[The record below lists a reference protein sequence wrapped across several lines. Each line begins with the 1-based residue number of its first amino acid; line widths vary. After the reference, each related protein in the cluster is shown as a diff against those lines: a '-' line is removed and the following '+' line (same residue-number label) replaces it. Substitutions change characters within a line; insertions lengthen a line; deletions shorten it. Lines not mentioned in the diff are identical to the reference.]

1 MTTQPALLE
10 IVPTVFL
17 TGTDDHLWQVV
28 RVTVANPGPPC
39 SAALLVRGGVADA
52 DVDLGVLPAGR
63 SAHEASIPAI
73 GLPADLTFVLRA
85 GGAVTSQKTVAWQPP
100 RRWRV
105 HVVQHSHHDVGYT
118 NLASAVLREHVSFL
132 DDAIGMAEAT
142 VDFPEAARFRLVI
155 EQAWSLWEFLRR
167 APEERVARMGDLLR
181 TGQIE
186 LTALFGNM
194 TSELCGPEE
203 LVRALYPSQRIAR
216 RFGFRITT
224 AEHNDI
230 PGLSWGLAQVLTE
243 AGIEFFAPGLP
254 RYWNWCDPPM
264 QSFWDDG
271 ALFPRGRP
279 GGFWWEAP
287 SGRRVLLWESA
298 FGAGGNVHPSLPG
311 LAERLQELAD
321 TGYPYETVYWPVR
334 GGARDNSPY
343 IVDYCHTVREWN
355 ARWAYPRLSVS
366 TNDRF
371 YQDLREELP
380 PDLPVFRGELPG
392 QDYPVGAMSTAA
404 ATGVNRANHARLLVA
419 EQLSTVAA
427 ATTDL
432 PAATEALDEAYED
445 VLWYDE
451 HTWGHH
457 FPAGPAAE
465 ASECE
470 KQVHAYRAAAVTHDV
485 ISRYLA
491 RVADHIELLTDGFC
505 LVVYNPLPHPRTAAV
520 STPLRELENC
530 GSTMHRRVDPD
541 DPDAGPVL
549 QGVALTDRWHRYP
562 PAEVLRG
569 HFDLLDA
576 ETGEAVP
583 FQIVELAS
591 PHDPMP
597 YAPQRYGLA
606 QGGKRLG
613 IFETPSGVGR
623 DLHFVARDLPAGGY
637 RTYLLKPWSQPRPET
652 VAGGKPGA
660 LVIENEYY
668 RVEAD
673 PDTGRVVSIV
683 DREADRELLD
693 AGAPHG
699 LGELVVRDP
708 EGLLP
713 AEAPVFCTLSADGP
727 VYRGLSF
734 TTSAPGHPQIHWT
747 LGLHAGVK
755 RLDLACRVLKD
766 PTPLLE
772 TYLAFPFRLETPD
785 WRYESVLAVV
795 EPIRDFLPAAYW
807 DAVTVQNWVC
817 LSDGAW
823 SVLWSSLEAPVVSL
837 GELHPGYTS
846 PAHSCRVPER
856 AHHEPATADILARGW
871 LYSLLFANNFGTNF
885 AVSQSGTALFRYS
898 LTTAPGSLSD
908 AEATR
913 LGWEAVT
920 PCETIFAERRRPGHL
935 PLSGSL
941 LRVTGD
947 YLALLTCKLAD
958 DRRGLILRLWN
969 PAPEPARGR
978 VAVGLGPVAEVRL
991 TSVVEQDDATLPGGA
1006 RLVDRGEGGFEVE
1019 VQPRCLATVRLIL
1032 RAE

>member
-1 MTTQPALLE
+1 MTNQPTLLE
-10 IVPTVFL
+10 ITPTVFL
-17 TGTDDHLWQVV
+17 TGDDADLRQMV
-28 RVTVANPGPPC
+28 RVSVANPGPPS
-39 SAALLVRGGVADA
+39 SAALLVRGGPTAA
-52 DVDLGVLPAGR
+52 DVDLGALPTGQSVL
-63 SAHEASIPAI
+63 EASIPAI
-73 GLPADLTFVLRA
+73 AVPTDLTFVLRA
-85 GGAVTSQKTVAWQPP
+85 GGAVTGQKTVPWQPP

-118 NLASAVLREHVSFL
+118 NLASTVLREHVAFL
-132 DDAIGMAEAT
+132 DGAINMAEETA
-142 VDFPEAARFRLVI
+142 DFPEAAQFRLVL
-155 EQAWSLWEFLRR
+155 EQAWSLVEFLRR
-167 APEERVARMGDLLR
+167 APAERAARMGELLR
-181 TGQIE
+181 SGRIE

-203 LVRALYPSQRIAR
+203 LVRALYASQRIAR

-243 AGIEFFAPGLP
+243 AGIEFFTPGLP

-264 QSFWDDG
+264 QSFWDD
-271 ALFPRGRP
+271 ATLFPQGRP

-287 SGRRVLLWESA
+287 SGRRILLWEST

-321 TGYPYETVYWPVR
+321 TGYPYATVFWPVR

-343 IVDYCHTVREWN
+343 IVDYCDTVRKWN
-355 ARWAYPRLSVS
+355 ERWAYPRLVVS
-366 TNDRF
+366 TNHRF
-371 YQDLREELP
+371 YQELRDELL

-392 QDYPVGAMSTAA
+392 QDYPVGAASTAA
-404 ATGVNRANHARLLVA
+404 ATGVNRLNHARLLVA
-419 EQLSTVAA
+419 ERLSTLAA

-432 PAATEALDEAYED
+432 PPATEVLDEAYED

-465 ASECE
+465 ASEFE

-491 RVADHIELLTDGFC
+491 RVADHIKLPAESFC
-505 LVVYNPLPHPRTAAV
+505 LVVHNPLPHPRTAVV

-541 DPDAGPVL
+541 DPGSGPFL
-549 QGVALTDRWHRYP
+549 QGMALTDRWHRYP

-569 HFDLLDA
+569 QFDLLDA
-576 ETGEAVP
+576 ETGQAVP
-583 FQIVELAS
+583 FQIVELDT
-591 PHDPMP
+591 PHAPVLH
-597 YAPQRYGLA
+597 APQRYGLA

-613 IFETPSGVGR
+613 IFETPSGVGL
-623 DLHFVARDLPAGGY
+623 DLRFVARDLPPGGY
-637 RTYLLKPWSQPRPET
+637 RTYLLRPWSAPRPEP
-652 VAGGKPGA
+652 VARGRSSA
-660 LVIENEYY
+660 LVIENETY

-673 PDTGRVVSIV
+673 ADTGRVVSIV

-693 AGAPHG
+693 ARAPHG

-708 EGLLP
+708 DGVLSV
-713 AEAPVFCTLSADGP
+713 EAPVRCARGADGP
-727 VYRGLSF
+727 VYRSLSF
-734 TTSAPGHPQIHWT
+734 VTSAPGHPQVYWT
-747 LGLHAGVK
+747 LGLHAGMK
-755 RLDLACRVLKD
+755 RLDLAYRVLKD

-772 TYLAFPFRLETPD
+772 TFVAFPFRMEAPR

-795 EPIRDFLPAAYW
+795 EPICDFLPAAYW

-817 LSDGAW
+817 LEDGAW
-823 SVLWSSLEAPVVSL
+823 SLLWSSLEAPIVSL

-856 AHHEPATADILARGW
+856 AHHEPATAASLQRGW

-885 AVSQSGTALFRYS
+885 AVSQSGTALFRYA
-898 LTTAPGSLSD
+898 LTTRPGRLSD

-913 LGWEAVT
+913 LGWEATV
-920 PCETIFAERRRPGHL
+920 PCETIFAEQRRPGHL
-935 PLSGSL
+935 PLSASL
-941 LRVTGD
+941 LSVTGD
-947 YLALLTCKLAD
+947 YLALLACKVAED
-958 DRRGLILRLWN
+958 GRGLILRLWN

-978 VAVGLGPVAEVRL
+978 VILGFGPVAEARL
-991 TSVVEQDDATLPGGA
+991 TGVTEQDDATLPHGA
-1006 RLVDRGEGGFEVE
+1006 RLVQGDGSGFELE
-1019 VQPRCLATVRLIL
+1019 VQPRCLATVRLT
-1032 RAE
+1032 RQAD